1 MRWIIPAVVLAI
13 TALIIFQVNWLMK
26 EAKMK
31 EMDGKRRIMEAVHIA
46 CDKFG
51 KLEAR
56 GFIGNKLDSVFVQ
69 QHKPQHDS
77 VRVEVFDDSNRQ
89 VIIINDS
96 VIHAQ
101 HPAGPGSHGPIPV
114 PPAPP
119 IPPQPGHSQF
129 ETPLPPPPPIHDS
142 AIVIMREEH
151 MKSAMEDVMMQYVFH
166 SGDPMQPMHPHLL
179 DSLLRVSFAEKG
191 ISYPFTMHI
200 IHGSPQERM
209 RADADFKLMHDTSWI
224 FRRPVFPGD
233 PSPFRPELLVAVDPG
248 NTSAVSRIIP
258 QILFAFFIT
267 LGMLVLFILIYREA
281 LKQKKIGDIRRD
293 FINNMTHEFKTPLAT
308 MSLAADTIMNE
319 KIIGDKDKVKYYAEQ
334 IKNENRKLN
343 QQVEKVL
350 ELSLTEKNGIAMNKE
365 EVNVIGLIK
374 NAVQSMKLQVEA
386 RGGEIS
392 IEGDLS
398 EQKIIADPFHLERVF
413 LNLID
418 NAMKYGGNPPYIKIA
433 VEKYRSGIQV
443 LVSDNGK
450 GIPHDE
456 WETIF
461 EPFHRVSTGDI
472 HNVKGFGLGLSYAKS
487 VVKEH
492 NGSLAVT
499 KSNISGTTFTLVLM
513 HS

>member
-1 MRWIIPAVVLAI
+1 MKWIIPAVVLAI
-13 TALIIFQVNWLMK
+13 TALIIFQVNWLMN

-31 EMDGKRRIMEAVHIA
+31 EMDEKRRIMEAVHVA

-56 GFIGNKLDSVFVQ
+56 GFIGQSLDSVFG
-69 QHKPQHDS
+69 HPSFSSHDS
-77 VRVEVFDDSNRQ
+77 VHVEVFDDSSRR

-96 VIHAQ
+96 VIHAK
-101 HPAGPGSHGPIPV
+101 HPAIPI

-119 IPPQPGHSQF
+119 APPRRPGGHSQF
-129 ETPLPPPPPIHDS
+129 EPPLPQPPPIHDS
-142 AIVIMREEH
+142 AIIIMRQEH
-151 MKSAMEDVMMQYVFH
+151 MKSAMEDIMMQYVFH
-166 SGDPMQPMHPHLL
+166 SGDPMEHMCPRLL
-179 DSLLRVSFAEKG
+179 DSLLRTSFTEKG
-191 ISYPFTMHI
+191 IDYPFEMVI
-200 IHGSPQERM
+200 IHGGPQERL
-209 RADADFKLMHDTSWI
+209 RADADFKSMHDTSWI

-233 PSPFRPELLVAVDPG
+233 PSPFRPELVVAVDPG
-248 NTSAVSRIIP
+248 NTTAISRIIP

-319 KIIGDKDKVKYYAEQ
+319 KVIGDKDKVKYYAEQ

-365 EVNVIGLIK
+365 EVNVIALIK
-374 NAVQSMKLQVEA
+374 NAVQSMRLQVEA
-386 RGGEIS
+386 KGGEIS

-398 EQKIIADPFHLERVF
+398 ELKIMADPFHLERVF

-433 VEKYRSGIQV
+433 VEKYRGGVQIQI
-443 LVSDNGK
+443 SDNGK
-450 GIPHDE
+450 GIPREE

-487 VVKEH
+487 VVKQH
-492 NGSLAVT
+492 HGSLSVT
-499 KSNISGTTFTLVLM
+499 KSNIAGTTFTLVLM
-513 HS
+513 HN